1 MPQPL
6 SERTASFTDSVI
18 RRMTRVSLKYGAV
31 NLSQGFP
38 DFDPPQAILERLAQ
52 VAREGPHQYSV
63 TWGAQN
69 FREALARK
77 QSRYMGRTI
86 DPDKE
91 IVATCGSTE
100 AMMCAMMTVTN
111 PGDKVIVFSPFY
123 ENYGA
128 DTILSG
134 AEPIYVPLHLPAFTF
149 DVDELE
155 AAFRQRPKALVLCNP
170 SNPCGRVFTREEL
183 LTIAEMATKYDTYVI
198 TDEVYEH
205 IVYAPHRHTYF
216 ATLPGMW
223 NRTLSC
229 SSLSKTYSITGWR
242 LGYIIAPEE
251 IIDRAAA
258 RLDAENVRFEDVLT
272 KLDQQRQEME
282 RERTEARRLKL
293 EMEQF
298 ARFTL
303 EKEILNRI
311 RGRLTAEQEAAY
323 RLNLESYRQ
332 LERDPDAENRETRML
347 DLDNAFH
354 RRAFELCGMEEHFDH
369 MLSTFQHIERL
380 RKFSLQTE
388 ENKSVCAAHTR
399 ILEAVL
405 RGSEEDL
412 SRALSDHLN
421 RYKLSVEQAR
431 QRHPEYFTE
440 GTVRPVDYHI

>member
-1 MPQPL
+1 MAVR
-6 SERTASFTDSVI
+6 SAREVAYEAI
-18 RRMTRVSLKYGAV
+18 RSRIITMELKPGDEL
-31 NLSQGFP
+31 N
-38 DFDPPQAILERLAQ
+38 DRELAQ
-52 VAREGPHQYSV
+52 ELGISRTPM
-63 TWGAQN
+63 
-69 FREALARK
+69 REALIMLNIAHMVTIK
-77 QSRYMGRTI
+77 PQSGTHVAPI
-86 DPDKE
+86 D
-91 IVATCGSTE
+91 
-100 AMMCAMMTVTN
+100 
-111 PGDKVIVFSPFY
+111 
-123 ENYGA
+123 
-128 DTILSG
+128 
-134 AEPIYVPLHLPAFTF
+134 
-149 DVDELE
+149 
-155 AAFRQRPKALVLCNP
+155 
-170 SNPCGRVFTREEL
+170 
-183 LTIAEMATKYDTYVI
+183 
-198 TDEVYEH
+198 
-205 IVYAPHRHTYF
+205 
-216 ATLPGMW
+216 
-223 NRTLSC
+223 
-229 SSLSKTYSITGWR
+229 
-242 LGYIIAPEE
+242 
-251 IIDRAAA
+251 
-258 RLDAENVRFEDVLT
+258 
-272 KLDQQRQEME
+272 
-282 RERTEARRLKL
+282 LKL
-293 EMEQF
+293 MEMEQF